1 MSEYGVI
8 LMLRRKWTSHLLSL
22 AVGMVFCA
30 GSVMAADTTFSN
42 KKVIELIVCTK
53 VGGVYDS
60 EARLI
65 APYLQKAIPGTTV
78 IVRNVPGGGHIV
90 GANRVWGAK
99 PDGLTIAIANVPGL
113 IAAQIRGE
121 QGIRFDLRKFTWMGR
136 LYTNHRFL
144 IARKKAGFDS
154 IEPFLKGDKEFKVGT
169 EGVGSG
175 PYNTGLLMAEAL
187 GLKKVRMITGYG
199 GGDKIMGLLRKEI
212 EGVIGGLD
220 FWTGSITEGE
230 AAPLLTFDAKRYPPF
245 PNVPTLGELV
255 KTQRGKAVA
264 SYIAG
269 ESELSRSFFAPPNM
283 PADIARR
290 LSTAFMKAVQDENF
304 KKLVVKMGR
313 EPFDPLPGEEVGKSV
328 SAALNLTPDVAA
340 LIKQVAKEL

>member
-1 MSEYGVI
+1 M
-8 LMLRRKWTSHLLSL
+8 MLRTKCLGYLASI
-22 AVGMVFCA
+22 AVGIALCA
-30 GSVMAADTTFSN
+30 DFGMAANTPFGN
-42 KKVIELIVCTK
+42 KKVIEFIVCTK
-53 VGGVYDS
+53 VGGVYDT

-65 APYLQKAIPGTTV
+65 APYLQKELPGSKV

-121 QGIRFDLRKFTWMGR
+121 QGIRFDLRKFTWIGR

-144 IARKKAGFDS
+144 IARKNAGFDS
-154 IEPFLKGDKEFKVGT
+154 IESFLKGDKEFKVGT

-199 GGDKIMGLLRKEI
+199 GGDKIMGLVRKEI

-230 AAPLLTFDAKRYPPF
+230 AAPLLTYDAKRYAPF

-255 KTQRGKAVA
+255 KTQKGKAVA
-264 SYIAG
+264 SYISG
-269 ESELSRSFFAPPNM
+269 ESELSRSLFAPPNM
-283 PADIARR
+283 PADIAKR
-290 LSTAFMKAVQDENF
+290 LRTAFTKALQDENF
-304 KKLVVKMGR
+304 KKLVDKMGR
-313 EPFDPLPGEEVGKSV
+313 EPFDPLPGEEVAKKV
-328 SAALNLTPDVAA
+328 SAALNLTPDVAG

>member
-1 MSEYGVI
+1 MSI
-8 LMLRRKWTSHLLSL
+8 
-22 AVGMVFCA
+22 AVGIAFCA
-30 GSVMAADTTFSN
+30 GSGLAADTSFGN

-53 VGGVYDS
+53 VGGVYDT

-65 APYLQKAIPGTTV
+65 APYLQKAIPGSTV

-113 IAAQIRGE
+113 IAAQIRSE
-121 QGIRFDLRKFTWMGR
+121 QGIRFDLRKFTWIGR

-154 IEPFLKGDKEFKVGT
+154 IESLLKGDKEFKVGT

-220 FWTGSITEGE
+220 FWTGSISEGE

-245 PNVPTLGELV
+245 PSAPTLSELV
-255 KTQRGKAVA
+255 KTPRGKAVA
-264 SYIAG
+264 SYLAG
-269 ESELSRSFFAPPNM
+269 ESELSRALFAPPNL
-283 PADIARR
+283 PSDIAKR
-290 LSTAFMKAVQDENF
+290 LRTAFMKALQDENF
-304 KKLVVKMGR
+304 KKQVAKMGR
-313 EPFDPLPGEEVGKSV
+313 EPFDPLPGDDVEKSV
-328 SAALNLTPDVAA
+328 SAALNQPADVAA
-340 LIKQVAKEL
+340 LIRQVAKEL

>member
-1 MSEYGVI
+1 MIKKKRPWFVYLVSAFLGI
-8 LMLRRKWTSHLLSL
+8 FL
-22 AVGMVFCA
+22 CA
-30 GSVMAADTTFSN
+30 GSGAADTSFFN
-42 KKVIELIVCTK
+42 RKVVELIVCTK

-60 EARLI
+60 EARLL
-65 APYLQKAIPGTTV
+65 APYLQKELPGSKV

-90 GANRVWGAK
+90 GANRVWGAR

-113 IAAQIRGE
+113 IAAQIRGAE
-121 QGIRFDLRKFTWMGR
+121 GIRFDLRKFTWIGR

-144 IARKKAGFDS
+144 IARKKAGFDT
-154 IEPFLKGDKEFKVGT
+154 IEPFLKGEKEFKVGV

-220 FWTGSITEGE
+220 FWAESVSEGE
-230 AAPLLTFDAKRYPPF
+230 AAALLSFDAKRYTKM

-255 KTQRGKAVA
+255 KTQKGKAIA
-264 SYIAG
+264 TYISG
-269 ESELSRSFFAPPNM
+269 ESELSRSLFTPPNM
-283 PADIARR
+283 
-290 LSTAFMKAVQDENF
+290 STEITSTLRAAFMKALQNGNF
-304 KKLVVKMGR
+304 KNMIVKMGR
-313 EPFDPLPGEEVGKSV
+313 EPFDPLPGEDVGKKV
-328 SAALNLTPDVAA
+328 SAALNLTPDVAD
-340 LIKQVAKEL
+340 LIRQVAKEL

>member
-1 MSEYGVI
+1 MKSKPICMSI
-8 LMLRRKWTSHLLSL
+8 LMLL
-22 AVGMVFCA
+22 AGFLWCGTV
-30 GSVMAADTTFSN
+30 AAASESFY
-42 KKVIELIVCTK
+42 KGKVVEFIVCTK

-60 EARLI
+60 EARLV
-65 APYLQKAIPGTTV
+65 APYLQKELPGSKV
-78 IVRNVPGGGHIV
+78 IVRNVPGSGHIV
-90 GANRVWGAK
+90 GTNRMWGTR

-113 IAAQIRGE
+113 IAAQIRGAE
-121 QGIRFDLRKFTWMGR
+121 GVRFDLRKFTWIGR

-144 IARKKAGFDS
+144 IVRKKAGFDTLDA
-154 IEPFLKGDKEFKVGT
+154 FLKGDKEFKVGV

-220 FWTGSITEGE
+220 FWAESVSEGD
-230 AAPLLTFDAKRYPPF
+230 AGALLSFDAKRYPKM

-255 KTQRGKAVA
+255 KTPRGKAIA
-264 SYIAG
+264 NYISG
-269 ESELSRSFFAPPNM
+269 ESELSRSVFAPPNM
-283 PADIARR
+283 SPEMTSVLRR
-290 LSTAFMKAVQDENF
+290 AFMKALQNEEF

-313 EPFDPLPGEEVGKSV
+313 EPFDPLPGDEVAKRV
-328 SAALNLTPDVAA
+328 SAALNQPPDVMN

>member
-1 MSEYGVI
+1 MKSKQKYISI
-8 LMLRRKWTSHLLSL
+8 LIL
-22 AVGMVFCA
+22 AA
-30 GSVMAADTTFSN
+30 GFWVWCSAGMAADKSFY
-42 KKVIELIVCTK
+42 KGKVVELIVCTK
-53 VGGVYDS
+53 VGGVYDT
-60 EARLI
+60 EARLV
-65 APYLQKAIPGTTV
+65 APYLQKELPGSKI

-90 GANRVWGAK
+90 GANRVWGAR

-121 QGIRFDLRKFTWMGR
+121 EGIRFDLRKFTWIGR

-264 SYIAG
+264 TYISG
-269 ESELSRSFFAPPNM
+269 ESELSRSFFMPPNT
-283 PADIARR
+283 PADTAKTLR
-290 LSTAFMKAVQDENF
+290 TAFMKALQDENF
-304 KKLVVKMGR
+304 KKLVIKMGR
-313 EPFDPLPGEEVGKSV
+313 EPFDPLPGEDVANRV